1 MYFESSSIAD
11 IHVRASDTTVPG
23 FKRLYEVVQQVNG
36 EEESGALSHV
46 VNDLKATIDG
56 NMVGDV
62 TIPQG
67 PLSDEDASSIAAS
80 EEVLKKSFEVKQL
93 VLPELIS
100 AGVITWEEH
109 EKISKP
115 VDFEEHVAKFLQ
127 FLRQQGSA
135 AFRFVEVLDET
146 EIYKKL
152 ADDLRKDHAPQPK
165 SSTKMETDE
174 AKGTM
179 IVLCTSC
186 ALSQFESPL
195 PRFLSLCQMVQAYVR
210 QWLLMIKA
218 FLSGCCTV
226 SEYGARENGQTL
238 GQAPPILLSPI
249 LIRHNVFSQLV
260 PAPILQVCMS
270 ELIIIPGYMKVVSS
284 VLWGYPQP
292 NLACKIRL

>member
-1 MYFESSSIAD
+1 M
-11 IHVRASDTTVPG
+11 
-23 FKRLYEVVQQVNG
+23 QQVN

-56 NMVGDV
+56 NMVSDV

-80 EEVLKKSFEVKQL
+80 EEVLKKSFEVKQ

-109 EKISKP
+109 EKINKP

-135 AFRFVEVLDET
+135 AFSRFVEVLDET

-186 ALSQFESPL
+186 ALSQFAQISF
-195 PRFLSLCQMVQAYVR
+195 FLSTCTHSSGVYV
-210 QWLLMIKA
+210 
-218 FLSGCCTV
+218 
-226 SEYGARENGQTL
+226 
-238 GQAPPILLSPI
+238 
-249 LIRHNVFSQLV
+249 
-260 PAPILQVCMS
+260 
-270 ELIIIPGYMKVVSS
+270 
-284 VLWGYPQP
+284 
-292 NLACKIRL
+292 

>member
-1 MYFESSSIAD
+1 MASDVNTKPPQVYQKAFLLHHSGLVKNLTPQEVLDVAFAKGLISLEEKTRVAAERTDFDRVDQLLIVF
-11 IHVRASDTTVPG
+11 HRRYASDTTV
-23 FKRLYEVVQQVNG
+23 FKRLYEVVQQVN

-80 EEVLKKSFEVKQL
+80 EEVLKKSFEVKQ

-109 EKISKP
+109 EKINEP
-115 VDFEEHVAKFLQ
+115 VDFEERVAKFLQ
-127 FLRQQGSA
+127 FLRQRGSA
-135 AFRFVEVLDET
+135 AFSRFVEVLDET

-152 ADDLRKDHAPQPK
+152 ADDLRKDHTPQPK

-179 IVLCTSC
+179 IHVVLCTSC
-186 ALSQFESPL
+186 TLSQFESPL
-195 PRFLSLCQMVQAYVR
+195 PRFLSLYQMVQAYVR
-210 QWLLMIKA
+210 QRLLMIKVQLYSLVVVVLY
-218 FLSGCCTV
+218 LSM
-226 SEYGARENGQTL
+226 RL
-238 GQAPPILLSPI
+238 GRMGRP
-249 LIRHNVFSQLV
+249 
-260 PAPILQVCMS
+260 
-270 ELIIIPGYMKVVSS
+270 
-284 VLWGYPQP
+284 
-292 NLACKIRL
+292 